1 MTEKIDKG
9 KHYRL
14 AYRGIK
20 FDPARAGRIYE
31 ITDPML
37 FQAFKKIA
45 FAGKRGH
52 KDRISDIE
60 DAVCALNRFL
70 EIEKEDETLYTVEPE
85 VAERLKT
92 NPTSQEKSLFTFDD
106 TLKEPNDNINN
117 T

>member
-1 MTEKIDKG
+1 MTEKVDKG

-20 FDPARAGRIYE
+20 FDPARAGRIYG

-52 KDRISDIE
+52 KSRISDIE
-60 DAVCALNRFL
+60 DAICALNRFL
-70 EIEKEDETLYTVEPE
+70 EMEKEDESETQLVGVIDSKNIETG
-85 VAERLKT
+85 
-92 NPTSQEKSLFTFDD
+92 LFTF
-106 TLKEPNDNINN
+106 NDLTTGNQ
-117 T
+117 

>member
-14 AYRGIK
+14 SFRGVK
-20 FDPARAGRIYE
+20 FDPARAGRIYG

-52 KDRISDIE
+52 KSRVSDIE
-60 DAVCALNRFL
+60 DAICALNRFL
-70 EIEKEDETLYTVEPE
+70 EMEEEDESETEL
-85 VAERLKT
+85 LKIIESKKIET
-92 NPTSQEKSLFTFDD
+92 ALFTFDD
-106 TLKEPNDNINN
+106 LTTGNQ
-117 T
+117 

>member
-1 MTEKIDKG
+1 MTEKVDKG

-20 FDPARAGRIYE
+20 FDPARAGRIYG

-52 KDRISDIE
+52 KSRTSDIE
-60 DAVCALNRFL
+60 DAICALNRFL
-70 EIEKEDETLYTVEPE
+70 EMEREDETETEMGGVIDSKNIE
-85 VAERLKT
+85 AG
-92 NPTSQEKSLFTFDD
+92 LFTF
-106 TLKEPNDNINN
+106 NDLTTGNQ
-117 T
+117 

>member
-1 MTEKIDKG
+1 MTEKLDKG

-20 FDPARAGRIYE
+20 FDPARAGRIYG

-52 KDRISDIE
+52 KSRISDIE
-60 DAVCALNRFL
+60 DAICALNRFL
-70 EIEKEDETLYTVEPE
+70 EMEKEDESETELLEIIVPE
-85 VAERLKT
+85 NTEAG
-92 NPTSQEKSLFTFDD
+92 LFT
-106 TLKEPNDNINN
+106 LNDLTGNQ
-117 T
+117 